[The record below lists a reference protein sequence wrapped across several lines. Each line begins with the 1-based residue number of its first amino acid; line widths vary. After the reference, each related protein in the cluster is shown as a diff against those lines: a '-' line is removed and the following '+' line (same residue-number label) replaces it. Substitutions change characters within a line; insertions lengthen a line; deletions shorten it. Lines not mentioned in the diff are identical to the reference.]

1 MRRWRPLNYLLQID
15 NKQCGVI
22 IFSQRQAIEISSGQ
36 IDSYTRMMQIMQ
48 LNPPDVWLK
57 TARGYRFCIPC
68 SFENNAFS
76 NIKTQPRLKAKLW
89 LIILSFFTKGLL
101 PDRWGKIWAGHP
113 TYHVTKLKW
122 EIIWTGGLITPPKRV
137 TSPNWGPSTPCKQAL
152 MSKLGRCK
160 WGAVKKEASMNTGN
174 KIFGKHLRKIIHK
187 NNV

>member
-68 SFENNAFS
+68 SFENNALS

-101 PDRWGKIWAGHP
+101 PDRWGKIWRLTP
-113 TYHVTKLKW
+113 LITWLKLKW
-122 EIIWTGGLITPPKRV
+122 EIIWTGGLITPPRRGYL
-137 TSPNWGPSTPCKQAL
+137 T
-152 MSKLGRCK
+152 
-160 WGAVKKEASMNTGN
+160 
-174 KIFGKHLRKIIHK
+174 
-187 NNV
+187 